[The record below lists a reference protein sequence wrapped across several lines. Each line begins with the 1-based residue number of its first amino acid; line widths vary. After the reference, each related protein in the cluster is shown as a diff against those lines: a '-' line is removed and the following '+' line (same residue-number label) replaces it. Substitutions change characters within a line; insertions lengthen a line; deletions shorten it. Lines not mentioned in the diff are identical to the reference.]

1 MKTLRTFKLANRKL
15 VSLGLLM
22 MALLL
27 ASCGSGKDGG
37 VNESSE
43 TETGGRGST
52 SVMMED
58 NRPQDYVTI
67 HRGQAFGKVSAG
79 VYGTLDSVEEAE
91 AWDKAIREAIKR
103 PGIMDVSEPD
113 YDAVI
118 HLDGK
123 STSIHLWLDPDSKR
137 GMFTYITDTGTG
149 YLLTEKSTAQIIER
163 IGQLR
168 YTPEQALDNGD
179 VVFSLGRIANREKWD
194 EFVMEVKK
202 KNPASVQLT
211 SYTKEGDPIF
221 NDLEYDHQG
230 RVFKHRFDTTHDTMG
245 MPIKTVEFCKEL
257 VAEETEQGIEYRLNG
272 CGGGYAH
279 ESETFH
285 VRFPF
290 DQTVQNN

>member
-1 MKTLRTFKLANRKL
+1 MRTFKLTKRKL

-27 ASCGSGKDGG
+27 ASCGSDKAGG
-37 VNESSE
+37 AKESSK
-43 TETGGRGST
+43 TEGGENT
-52 SVMMED
+52 SVMVGD
-58 NRPQDYVTI
+58 SRSRDYVTI
-67 HRGQAFGKVSAG
+67 HRGQNFGKVSSG
-79 VYGTLDSVEEAE
+79 IYGMLDSVEEAE
-91 AWDKAIREAIKR
+91 AWDQTIREAIKM
-103 PGIMDVSEPD
+103 PGIMDVREPD

-118 HLDGK
+118 HFNGK

-149 YLLTEKSTAQIIER
+149 YRLTEKSTAQIKER

-168 YTPEQALDNGD
+168 YTFEQAVDNGD
-179 VVFSLGRIANREKWD
+179 VVFGLGEIANREIWD

-202 KNPASVQLT
+202 KNSASVQLT

-230 RVFKHRFDTTHDTMG
+230 KVFKHRLDTTHDTMG
-245 MPIKTVEFCKEL
+245 MPTKSVEFCKEL

-272 CGGGYAH
+272 CGEGYAQ

-285 VRFPF
+285 VMFPF
-290 DQTVQNN
+290 NKTIQNN